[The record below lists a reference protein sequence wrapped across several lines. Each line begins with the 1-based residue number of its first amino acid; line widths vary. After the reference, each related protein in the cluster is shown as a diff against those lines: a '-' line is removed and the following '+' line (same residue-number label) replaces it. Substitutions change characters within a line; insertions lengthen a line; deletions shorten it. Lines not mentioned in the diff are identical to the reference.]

1 MSFITIDRVSK
12 EYADPRRGTTVAL
25 SEVDL
30 HIEHNE
36 FVVLLGPSGCG
47 KSTLLNVVAGFEG
60 PSSGEVRMEGR
71 TIAKPGPDRGIVFQA
86 PTLMPWLPVWENVAF
101 HRRLQGDGKRARR
114 AAAQRYIDTVGLG
127 GFEEHLP
134 GELSGGMSQR
144 VSIARALLLNPA
156 VILMDEPFAALDSQ
170 TRMELQEELVR
181 IWQTERCTIV
191 FVTHSIEE
199 AIILGT
205 KIVVMTPRP
214 GRITRQLD
222 VPLTRPR
229 DTTSPAFNDLKRD
242 LLALGRGAHAA

>member
-1 MSFITIDRVSK
+1 MSFITIDRVCK
-12 EYADPRRGTTVAL
+12 EYADPRRGATVAL
-25 SEVDL
+25 SDVDL

-47 KSTLLNVVAGFEG
+47 KSTLLNVIAGFEQ
-60 PSSGEVRMEGR
+60 PTSGEVRMEGR
-71 TIAKPGPDRGIVFQA
+71 AIEKPGPDRGIVFQA

-101 HRRLQGDGKRARR
+101 HRRLRGDGKQARR
-114 AAAQRYIDTVGLG
+114 TAAQRYIDTVGLR

-214 GRITRQLD
+214 GRITRLLD
-222 VPLTRPR
+222 VPLSRPR
-229 DTTSPAFNDLKRD
+229 DTTSPEFNDLKRE
-242 LLALGRGAHAA
+242 LLALSRGAHAA

>member
-1 MSFITIDRVSK
+1 MSFLTIDRVSK
-12 EYADPRRGTTVAL
+12 QYDDPRRGATVAL
-25 SEVDL
+25 SDVDL
-30 HIEHNE
+30 NIEHHE

-47 KSTLLNVVAGFEG
+47 KSTLLNIIAGFEHA
-60 PSSGEVRMEGR
+60 SVGEVRMEGR
-71 TIAKPGPDRGIVFQA
+71 PIEKPGPDRGIIFQA

-114 AAAQRYIDTVGLG
+114 EAAQRYIDTVGLR

-181 IWQTERCTIV
+181 IWYAERCTIV

-214 GRITRQLD
+214 GRISRVLD
-222 VPLTRPR
+222 VPLSRPR
-229 DTTSPAFNDLKRD
+229 DTTAPDFNDLKRE
-242 LLALGRGAHAA
+242 LLAHSRGERAA